1 MPYYTVTIEDRI
13 YCSGTVEIQAENA
26 AEAAIQA
33 RMRAWD
39 GDVEMSPMECGEE
52 GPRVYKIENAS
63 GDNIATLGDNGFEG
77 TPNKDCLTIHIDA
90 LLELEGLDP
99 DDFDF
104 EEDMCYFT

>member
-13 YCSGTVEIQAENA
+13 YCSGTVVIQADNA

-39 GDVEMSPMECGEE
+39 GDVEMSPMENGKE
-52 GPRVYKIENAS
+52 GPRVYKIEDAR
-63 GDNIATLGDNGFEG
+63 GDDVATLGDTGFEG
-77 TPNKDCLTIHIDA
+77 TPNKDCLTSHIDA
-90 LLELEGLDP
+90 LLEEEGFDP

-104 EEDMCYFT
+104 EEDMNYFW